1 MSIDEMEYLS
11 MKGMMETKYPEELFN
26 NKSTKRAQR
35 LAHSEK
41 ARKKRTKHG
50 TKRSWKDWD

>member
-1 MSIDEMEYLS
+1 MRMEYS
-11 MKGMMETKYPEELFN
+11 SRKGMMETKYPEELFN
-26 NKSTKRAQR
+26 NKSIKRAQR

-50 TKRSWKDWD
+50 TKRNWKDWD